1 MANEL
6 LQKDIQIEQLT
17 RLAEQSKTILK
28 QKEKIFDQDANTR
41 FQLGQ
46 KMQALFNEKEDLQ
59 DEIEELKVS
68 YIYNMVICLLLFFA
82 NEMDI

>member
-1 MANEL
+1 MKTMANEL

-41 FQLGQ
+41 IQLGQ
-46 KMQALFNEKEDLQ
+46 KMNCYRKIFKLN
-59 DEIEELKVS
+59 
-68 YIYNMVICLLLFFA
+68 N
-82 NEMDI
+82 